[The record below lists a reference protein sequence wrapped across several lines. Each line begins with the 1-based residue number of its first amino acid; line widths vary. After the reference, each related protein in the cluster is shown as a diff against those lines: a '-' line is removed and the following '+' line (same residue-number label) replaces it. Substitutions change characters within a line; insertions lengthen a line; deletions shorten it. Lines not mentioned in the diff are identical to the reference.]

1 VAMDMILKSV
11 DGVPE
16 EKGRI
21 ELNLRTAGKLVAI
34 EVTDNGK
41 GTTIYLKLPIANTP
55 DWFVHKLIVRLE
67 SKIVILDDD
76 QSIQEIWRGRFLS
89 SNKENNQQPM
99 LMHFSTPA
107 DVEKY
112 IKNQSSLEGHVFL
125 FDYELLGQEKT
136 GLDLIEQL
144 NLGYRAI
151 LVTSHYEEI
160 KIRER
165 CLRLRVK
172 MIPKPMAAFVP
183 IEYKQIATLKPDA
196 VLIDDDTLV
205 HKTWEMGAKLSKKN
219 LVAFKKPEEFL
230 AVAQDYDLNTPIY
243 IDQNLSHGVEGV
255 EIAKTIKELGFFE
268 IYLCTGENPDRFK
281 SYDYIKGVLGKSPP
295 W

>member
-1 VAMDMILKSV
+1 
-11 DGVPE
+11 
-16 EKGRI
+16 
-21 ELNLRTAGKLVAI
+21 
-34 EVTDNGK
+34 
-41 GTTIYLKLPIANTP
+41 
-55 DWFVHKLIVRLE
+55 
-67 SKIVILDDD
+67 
-76 QSIQEIWRGRFLS
+76 
-89 SNKENNQQPM
+89 
-99 LMHFSTPA
+99 
-107 DVEKY
+107 
-112 IKNQSSLEGHVFL
+112 
-125 FDYELLGQEKT
+125 
-136 GLDLIEQL
+136 
-144 NLGYRAI
+144 
-151 LVTSHYEEI
+151 
-160 KIRER
+160 
-165 CLRLRVK
+165 

-230 AVAQDYDLNTPIY
+230 AVAQDYDLNSPIY

-281 SYDYIKGVLGKSPP
+281 SYDFIKGVLGKSPP